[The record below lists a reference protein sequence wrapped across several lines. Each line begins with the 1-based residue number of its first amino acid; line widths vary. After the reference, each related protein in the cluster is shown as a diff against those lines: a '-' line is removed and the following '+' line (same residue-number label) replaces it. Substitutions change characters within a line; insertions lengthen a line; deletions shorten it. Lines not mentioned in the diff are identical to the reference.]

1 MNDNSPS
8 VKAILL
14 FILLSLIWGTSF
26 ILIKQGLKVFSPQE
40 VGALRVTAA
49 AVFLLPFAILK
60 LKEFK
65 PSHYG
70 KLLLSGLL
78 AVFFPSFLFA
88 LAQTKLES
96 SVTGIGNSLTPILTL
111 IIGVI
116 VFGQQLRKGSL
127 IGVLIG
133 LVGTIFLIT
142 ANSSG
147 GLGSI
152 NSYFFLV
159 ILACMM
165 YASNLNYVKYKIS
178 DLQPMTITS
187 VSLML
192 IGVLAVFYLFGFSDF
207 VHSMETRPG
216 AWKAFGFVCLLGLMS
231 TSLAMFIFNNLV
243 KLTSPLFTSSITYV
257 IPLVA
262 VMWGLLDG
270 ERLYTG
276 HYVGMAAIIG
286 GVYLANRR
294 R

>member
-1 MNDNSPS
+1 MNNNPS

-14 FILLSLIWGTSF
+14 FLLLSLIWGTSF
-26 ILIKQGLKVFSPQE
+26 ILIKQGLKVFSPEE

-49 AVFLLPFAILK
+49 AIFLLPFAIVK
-60 LKEFK
+60 LKELQ

-96 SVTGIGNSLTPILTL
+96 SVTGIGNSLTPIFTL
-111 IIGVI
+111 
-116 VFGQQLRKGSL
+116 L
-127 IGVLIG
+127 IGVLIFGQRFRKESVFGILIG
-133 LVGTIFLIT
+133 LVGTVFLIT
-142 ANSSG
+142 ANANGS
-147 GLGSI
+147 LG
-152 NSYFFLV
+152 NVNAYFFLV

-165 YASNLNYVKYKIS
+165 YATNLNFIKYKIP
-178 DLQPMTITS
+178 DLHPMTITS

-192 IGVLAVFYLFGFSDF
+192 IGVLAIIYLFGFSDF
-207 VHSMETRPG
+207 VNSMETKPG

-243 KLTSPLFTSSITYV
+243 KLTTPLFTSSITYV

-286 GVYLANRR
+286 GVYLANRKR
-294 R
+294 